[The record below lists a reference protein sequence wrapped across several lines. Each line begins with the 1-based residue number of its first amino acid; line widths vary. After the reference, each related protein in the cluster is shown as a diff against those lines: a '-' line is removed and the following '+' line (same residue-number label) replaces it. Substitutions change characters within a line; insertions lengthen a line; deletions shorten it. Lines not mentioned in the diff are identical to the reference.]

1 MYENY
6 LQHHGIKGMHWGIRR
21 YQNKDGTSTNAGKAR
36 RKKKNH
42 DTAKRVGIE
51 VSKATAKRLAIGA
64 GTAAA
69 IAGTAY
75 AAKRASENSVSD
87 NEIRDLYLKGN
98 LASVRENSG
107 PDWATFNSK
116 RGQYS
121 RNQLAN
127 IVRAD
132 RTSNSEKF
140 HKAVNAKINP
150 RRSTSTY
157 TPKNFRLDV
166 NVDSDTALKMA
177 KIGAGVAQR
186 IIELY
191 TKK

>member
-1 MYENY
+1 MYEDY

-21 YQNKDGTSTNAGKAR
+21 FQNKDGTSTSAGKAR
-36 RKKKNH
+36 RKKL
-42 DTAKRVGIE
+42 AKRV
-51 VSKATAKRLAIGA
+51 AIGV

-69 IAGTAY
+69 VAGTTY
-75 AAKRASENSVSD
+75 AVKRHRDNYVSD

-177 KIGAGVAQR
+177 KIGAGVAQH

-191 TKK
+191 TKR